1 MGKAVKLIY
10 VIEMENGETHVVS
23 TDKRQM
29 ARWYAM
35 DYLRDKPRLTDKG
48 YTGVVSEDFSF
59 SPTFRRRR

>member
-1 MGKAVKLIY
+1 MGMVVKMIF
-10 VIEMENGETHVVS
+10 VIELECGEIHVVS

-48 YTGVVSEDFSF
+48 YAGVVSGDFTF
-59 SPTFRRRR
+59 APTFRRRR

>member
-29 ARWYAM
+29 ARW
-35 DYLRDKPRLTDKG
+35 
-48 YTGVVSEDFSF
+48 
-59 SPTFRRRR
+59 